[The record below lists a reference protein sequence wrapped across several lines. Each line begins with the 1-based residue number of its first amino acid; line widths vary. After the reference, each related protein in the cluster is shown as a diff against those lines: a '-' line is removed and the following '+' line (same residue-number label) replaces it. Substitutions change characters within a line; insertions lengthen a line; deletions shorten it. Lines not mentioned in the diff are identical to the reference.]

1 MLSEASIRCRHRLCQ
16 TQLLKATCG
25 WLFSIDRLH
34 VVETK
39 ARTVQ
44 VAAVQLPPP
53 SMLLH

>member
-1 MLSEASIRCRHRLCQ
+1 MLSGAQTRCRYRLCQ

-34 VVETK
+34 VVETT
-39 ARTVQ
+39 ART
-44 VAAVQLPPP
+44 AIHPGCATTPP